1 MKQVFN
7 ILLLLLMGLSQIY
20 AQGPSEKIAS
30 FREVVLPQYNVYFTN
45 AELTES
51 GQLMLYAGEKY
62 NLLSKVWKK
71 AVMDNL
77 IKTWQESLVLVQ
89 YNTKRELWGWNSE
102 TGKALF
108 LDGWDINPKAATKTA
123 TTVISKTALHPFF
136 VYIGGQGQLD
146 KNHEANAA
154 FNSRVG
160 FFLLR
165 NRWDLAWTFSGGLMG
180 NIDSEAAMTDQ
191 FSTGLMSKVYFP
203 IKNLNIS
210 PNVGLDISSTVYSSS
225 ESVGN
230 TYNRSASLLAG
241 ISWYIGHGSLDVGF
255 RIGKEFTTMIGY
267 TYIPR
272 FDKMK
277 KR

>member
-1 MKQVFN
+1 MKKVYIALM
-7 ILLLLLMGLSQIY
+7 ILMMGLPQLY
-20 AQGPSEKIAS
+20 AQDPSEKIVS
-30 FREVVLPQYNVYFTN
+30 FREVVLSQYNVYFTN

-51 GQLMLYAGEKY
+51 GQLTLSAVERY
-62 NLLSKVWKK
+62 NLLSTSGKK
-71 AVMDNL
+71 AIMDNL

-89 YNTKRELWGWNSE
+89 YDTKRELWGWNSE
-102 TGKALF
+102 TGNALF
-108 LDGWDINPKAATKTA
+108 LDGWDINATAIAKTA
-123 TTVISKTALHPFF
+123 MTSTSKTALHPFF
-136 VYIGGQGQLD
+136 VYFGGQGQMD

-165 NRWDLAWTFSGGLMG
+165 NRWDLAWTFSGGVLG
-180 NIDSEAAMTDQ
+180 NIDSEAAMTNR

-203 IKNLNIS
+203 IKKINIS
-210 PNVGLDISSTVYSSS
+210 PNVGIDVSSTAYSSS
-225 ESVGN
+225 ESVG
-230 TYNRSASLLAG
+230 TTSDRSVSLLAG

-255 RIGKEFTTMIGY
+255 RIGKEFNTMIGY

-272 FDKMK
+272 FNKN

>member
-1 MKQVFN
+1 MKKIFN
-7 ILLLLLMGLSQIY
+7 ILLILLIGLSQIC
-20 AQGPSEKIAS
+20 AQLPREKIAS
-30 FREVVLPQYNVYFTN
+30 FREVVLPQYNVYFTS

-51 GQLMLYAGEKY
+51 GQLSLSAVEKY
-62 NLLSKVWKK
+62 NLLSTVWKK

-89 YNTKRELWGWNSE
+89 YETKRELWGWDRE

-108 LDGWDINPKAATKTA
+108 LDSWDLNATA
-123 TTVISKTALHPFF
+123 TARTAVTTISKTALHPFF
-136 VYIGGQGQLD
+136 VYFGGQGQLD

-165 NRWDLAWTFSGGLMG
+165 NRWDLAWTFSGGILG
-180 NIDSEAAMTDQ
+180 NIDSETAMTNR

-203 IKNLNIS
+203 IRNLNIS
-210 PNVGLDISSTVYSSS
+210 PNAGLDIASTVLSSS
-225 ESVGN
+225 ETVGD
-230 TYNRSASLLAG
+230 TYDRSFSLLAG
-241 ISWYIGHGSLDVGF
+241 ISWYVGHGSLDVGF
-255 RIGKEFTTMIGY
+255 RMGKEFTTMIGY

-272 FDKMK
+272 FDNMK